1 MTDTFFGPGTVD
13 NVKCHVNALE
23 SKVEDLISG
32 CNLVNSVISPCI
44 MELLAAD
51 QVDVGHHHF
60 VGRKG

>member
-23 SKVEDLISG
+23 SKVEGLISG
-32 CNLVNSVISPCI
+32 CNLINSVISPCI

-51 QVDVGHHHF
+51 
-60 VGRKG
+60 